1 VFVIFFYFDV
11 VFCLCGGGVL
21 VEVVV
26 VVFCGTRFWYQY
38 SLRTGAL

>member
-1 VFVIFFYFDV
+1 VLQILLVWWQTPLRSLCVRYFFYFDV

-26 VVFCGTRFWYQY
+26 VV
-38 SLRTGAL
+38 